1 MKILQ
6 INAVYGVGSTGVIVK
21 DIHELSLANQ
31 IDSYIAYSTSP
42 IPEEKIKNG
51 YKIGSTYGKKMHA
64 LFCRINGMQAYFS
77 RYATSKLIK
86 YIDKLK
92 PDIVQLHN
100 LHSNYIHLNM
110 LLAFLAKKN
119 IKTVVTL
126 HDCWFYTG
134 GCFHYTQVGCD
145 KWLKNCGSCP
155 KKKADNKAILFDRSA
170 KILKDRKKYFGA
182 IKNLTVVGVSEWIA
196 SEAKRTFFKE
206 KSVVAIHN
214 GVDSDI
220 FKPTESDLRKLYN
233 LENKFII
240 LGPASKFLL
249 PVNKE
254 TLLNVTS
261 SLSEDEVLVLIGCT
275 DEQKKLLP
283 QNVIA
288 LPYIKDRLE
297 LCRIYS
303 MADVFANCTRED
315 TFPTVNLEVQMC
327 GTPVV
332 TYKNTGAKETVDD
345 RCGYTAESGN
355 SKDMIN
361 KIRYVK
367 SIGKDALSEKCRHQ
381 ALEKFEKEENYK
393 KYIELFKKIMEGH
406 V

>member
-1 MKILQ
+1 MKVLQ

-42 IPEEKIKNG
+42 IAQRDIPGG
-51 YKIGSTYGKKMHA
+51 YAIGGVYGKKMHA
-64 LFCRINGMQAYFS
+64 LLCRINGMQSYFS
-77 RYATSKLIK
+77 RYATSKLIQ
-86 YIDKLK
+86 YIDNLK
-92 PDIVQLHN
+92 PDVVVLHN
-100 LHSNYIHLNM
+100 LHSNYIHLNK
-110 LLAFLAKKN
+110 LLKFLAKKD

-134 GCFHYTQVGCD
+134 GCFHYTQACCD
-145 KWLKNCGSCP
+145 KWKQKCGSCP
-155 KKKADNKAILFDRSA
+155 KKKADTKAFLFDRSE

-182 IKNLTVVGVSEWIA
+182 IKDLTVVGVSDWIA
-196 SEAKRTFFKE
+196 DEARSTFFKSNE
-206 KSVVAIHN
+206 VVTIYN
-214 GVDSDI
+214 GVDSEI
-220 FKPTESDLRKLYN
+220 YKPTESDLREKYN

-254 TLLNVTS
+254 TLENLSS
-261 SLSEDEVLVLIGCT
+261 SLLEDEVLVLIGCS
-275 DEQKKLLP
+275 DDQKKLLP
-283 QNVIA
+283 KNVIA
-288 LPYIKDRLE
+288 LPYIKDRQE

-315 TFPTVNLEVQMC
+315 SLGLVNVEAQMC

-332 TYKNTGAKETVDD
+332 TYKNTGSKETVNG
-345 RCGYTAESGN
+345 RSGYCAESGN
-355 SKDMIN
+355 SLDMIE
-361 KIRYVK
+361 KIRHIK
-367 SIGKDALSEKCRHQ
+367 SLGKPALSQECRQ
-381 ALEKFEKEENYK
+381 WVLEKFEKEENYK
-393 KYIELFKKIMEGH
+393 KYIELFKKIVEGQ